1 MKNFKSFFSGFFKP
15 KCSCNVKIISLEDEK
30 KCDKKDDKAKICC
43 KNNAKNNE
51 NKNSKEK

>member
-1 MKNFKSFFSGFFKP
+1 MKNFKSFFGGFLKP

-43 KNNAKNNE
+43 KNNAKNKE